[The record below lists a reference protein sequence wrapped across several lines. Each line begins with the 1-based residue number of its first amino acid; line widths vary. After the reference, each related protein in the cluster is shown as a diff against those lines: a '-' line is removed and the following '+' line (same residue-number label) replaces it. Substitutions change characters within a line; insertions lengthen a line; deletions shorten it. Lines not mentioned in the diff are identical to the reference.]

1 MKNNVNRKNINVD
14 KRNIIPL
21 WKFKQE
27 DDTILKL
34 ALYKKAIPF
43 DITGQTIVLGAKR
56 PNNSVVEQTDG
67 FTINGNEIDIA
78 LKNNILAANGLV
90 ELDLQITDVNGK
102 LTTASFFITVAK
114 KVLGENNLNASNDI
128 SAINQLVADLQA
140 KTEEVN
146 NAISTIEP
154 KADKLMN
161 DIKSDYNSLQ
171 KIIID
176 ENQSANLQ
184 GQITDLGSQ
193 LDNIRKENF
202 FVNVKDLGV
211 KGGVDETE
219 LIQEIIY
226 NATEKGQ
233 EIVFPKGEYYVDYL
247 FLPENCTIKLEKNA
261 KIISSKGTNHLLRNY
276 KINDEKSL
284 NASGYNSYSNI
295 TIYGDGIIDCKGS
308 IFKQGAGA

>member
-34 ALYKKAIPF
+34 ALYKEAIPF

-78 LKNNILAANGLV
+78 LKNNILAVNGSV
-90 ELDLQITDVNGK
+90 ELDLQITDANGK

-154 KADKLMN
+154 KADQLMN
-161 DIKSDYNSLQ
+161 DIQTDYNSLQ

-176 ENQSANLQ
+176 ENQAANLQ

-193 LDNIRKENF
+193 LDTKAKKTYIYVEDFGAKG
-202 FVNVKDLGV
+202 DGV
-211 KGGVDETE
+211 TDDTVAFQNAIDYASINNKTISIKGG
-219 LIQEIIY
+219 QM
-226 NATEKGQ
+226 
-233 EIVFPKGEYYVDYL
+233 
-247 FLPENCTIKLEKNA
+247 
-261 KIISSKGTNHLLRNY
+261 
-276 KINDEKSL
+276 
-284 NASGYNSYSNI
+284 
-295 TIYGDGIIDCKGS
+295 
-308 IFKQGAGA
+308 

>member
-14 KRNIIPL
+14 KQNIIPL
-21 WKFKQE
+21 WNFKQE
-27 DDTILKL
+27 DDAILKL
-34 ALYKKAIPF
+34 ALYKGAIPF

-67 FTINGNEIDIA
+67 FTISGNEIDIA
-78 LKNNILAANGLV
+78 LKNNILAVNGLV

-176 ENQSANLQ
+176 ENQAANLQ

-193 LDNIRKENF
+193 LDTIMTFK
-202 FVNVKDLGV
+202 
-211 KGGVDETE
+211 
-219 LIQEIIY
+219 
-226 NATEKGQ
+226 KGQ
-233 EIVFPKGEYYVDYL
+233 LNNNTEGSLYL
-247 FLPENCTIKLEKNA
+247 DSDIILTNFSNNKNLNLQSNNN
-261 KIISSKGTNHLLRNY
+261 II
-276 KINDEKSL
+276 
-284 NASGYNSYSNI
+284 
-295 TIYGDGIIDCKGS
+295 
-308 IFKQGAGA
+308 

>member
-14 KRNIIPL
+14 KQNIIPL
-21 WKFKQE
+21 WNFKQE
-27 DDTILKL
+27 DDAILKL
-34 ALYKKAIPF
+34 ALYKGAIPF

-56 PNNSVVEQTDG
+56 PNNTVVEQTDG

-128 SAINQLVADLQA
+128 SAINQLVADLQT
-140 KTEEVN
+140 KTEKVN

-154 KADKLMN
+154 KANQLMN
-161 DIKSDYNSLQ
+161 DIQTDYNSLQ

-176 ENQSANLQ
+176 ENQAANLQ

-193 LDNIRKENF
+193 LDTIVQEVEQIGLDKIPNDIF
-202 FVNVKDLGV
+202 QVA
-211 KGGVDETE
+211 VDKY
-219 LIQEIIY
+219 IQD
-226 NATEKGQ
+226 NNSGLVTQK
-233 EIVFPKGEYYVDYL
+233 
-247 FLPENCTIKLEKNA
+247 
-261 KIISSKGTNHLLRNY
+261 
-276 KINDEKSL
+276 KINEC
-284 NASGYNSYSNI
+284 
-295 TIYGDGIIDCKGS
+295 IIDSKNLIDTTKSTIGKFIWYADGTLGDS
-308 IFKQGAGA
+308 SQYDTTDYIPILTGDKIAFSPKIPITV

>member
-14 KRNIIPL
+14 KQNIIPL
-21 WKFKQE
+21 WNFKQE
-27 DDTILKL
+27 DDAILKL
-34 ALYKKAIPF
+34 ALYKGAIPF

-56 PNNSVVEQTDG
+56 PNNTVVEQTDG

-78 LKNNILAANGLV
+78 LKNNILAVNGSV

-102 LTTASFFITVAK
+102 LTSASFFITVSK

-176 ENQSANLQ
+176 ENQAANLQ

-193 LDNIRKENF
+193 LETKTTNIISTKAFSTLQQTIN
-202 FVNVKDLGV
+202 KA
-211 KGGVDETE
+211 TE
-219 LIQEIIY
+219 LGI
-226 NATEKGQ
+226 NK
-233 EIVFPKGEYYVDYL
+233 VYVDRD
-247 FLPENCTIKLEKNA
+247 F
-261 KIISSKGTNHLLRNY
+261 
-276 KINDEKSL
+276 DEEITL
-284 NASGYNSYSNI
+284 YSNI
-295 TIYGDGIIDCKGS
+295 ELFSNGNTIKKIIANGNRGNTISHSGVNKTS
-308 IFKQGAGA
+308 LIPHLL

>member
-14 KRNIIPL
+14 KQNIIPL
-21 WKFKQE
+21 WNFKQE
-27 DDTILKL
+27 DDAILKL
-34 ALYKKAIPF
+34 ALYKGAIPF

-67 FTINGNEIDIA
+67 FTISGNEIDIA
-78 LKNNILAANGLV
+78 LKNNILAVNGSV

-102 LTTASFFITVAK
+102 LTSASFFITVSK

-154 KADKLMN
+154 KANQLMN
-161 DIKSDYNSLQ
+161 DIQTDYNSLQ

-176 ENQSANLQ
+176 ENQAANLQ

-193 LDNIRKENF
+193 LDTIDNNF
-202 FVNVKDLGV
+202 KLFKNNNGCVSF
-211 KGGVDETE
+211 TE
-219 LIQEIIY
+219 LGGIKN
-226 NATEKGQ
+226 NATIDNSQKLLEAMNHCASNNKILVLDGKFNISESIVYNGVNSLMIIGTCPNHNSLLTTTNTYDQ
-233 EIVFPKGEYYVDYL
+233 E
-247 FLPENCTIKLEKNA
+247 N
-261 KIISSKGTNHLLRNY
+261 TNLY
-276 KINDEKSL
+276 F
-284 NASGYNSYSNI
+284 SN
-295 TIYGDGIIDCKGS
+295 G
-308 IFKQGAGA
+308 